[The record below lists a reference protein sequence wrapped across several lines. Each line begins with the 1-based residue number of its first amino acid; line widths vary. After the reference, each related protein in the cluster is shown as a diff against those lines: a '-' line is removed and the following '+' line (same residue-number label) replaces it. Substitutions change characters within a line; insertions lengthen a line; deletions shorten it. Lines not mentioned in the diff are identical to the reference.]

1 MVLSKKIF
9 PIILLSVLVISCAR
23 TSPEPFN
30 TPLTDLEITKARE
43 NAHNSVFENVVD
55 SIVKIYVLNMSGN
68 GSGSGWVWD
77 ESGHLVTN
85 FHVVRGAIEIV
96 VGFDNGSE
104 YQATLVGFDED
115 ADLAVLKI
123 DTATGKLQAATL
135 GDSSNLKVG
144 QTAIAMGNPF
154 GSDFSMTVG
163 IVSAIGR
170 LIPSGFSNFSIPSVI
185 QTDAAI
191 NPGNSGGP
199 LLDIQGHVI
208 GINTQI
214 RSQSGSSSGVG
225 FAVPINLAKRVIPS
239 LIEKGSHEYSLMGIQ
254 GIALNRILREGL
266 GVEVDQ
272 NGAYITYVS
281 PNTPA
286 DQSGLIQD
294 SGNNTFD
301 GDLIIGVDA
310 NPVDSMDDLIAYM
323 ALNTKPGDSIVLEII
338 RQGQKSEINLNL
350 GTRS

>member
-1 MVLSKKIF
+1 MAVSKKILLV
-9 PIILLSVLVISCAR
+9 ILFSLLVISCDR
-23 TSPEPFN
+23 TSPKPFN
-30 TPLTDLEITKARE
+30 PPLTDLEITKARE
-43 NAHNSVFENVVD
+43 NTHNSVFENVVD
-55 SIVKIYVLNMSGN
+55 SIVKIYVLNRSGN

-77 ESGHLVTN
+77 DLGHLVTN
-85 FHVVRGAIEIV
+85 FHVVQGAIDIAV
-96 VGFDNGSE
+96 VFEDGSE
-104 YQATLVGFDED
+104 YQGKLIGFDED

-123 DTATGKLQAATL
+123 DTGAKNLRPAIL
-135 GDSSNLKVG
+135 GDSSSLKVG

-199 LLDIQGHVI
+199 LLDIQGQVI

-214 RSQSGSSSGVG
+214 RSQSGSNSGVG

-239 LIEKGSHEYSLMGIQ
+239 LIETGSHEYSFLGIQ

-266 GVEVDQ
+266 GAEVDQ
-272 NGAYITYVS
+272 NGAYVTYVS

-286 DQSGLIQD
+286 DESGLMPD
-294 SGNNTFD
+294 SGNYTYD
-301 GDLIIGVDA
+301 GDLIIGVDEH
-310 NPVDSMDDLIAYM
+310 PVDSMDDLIAYM
-323 ALNTKPGDSIVLEII
+323 ALNTKPGDSIILHII
-338 RQGQKSEINLNL
+338 RGGQKSEINLNL
-350 GTRS
+350 STRS

>member
-1 MVLSKKIF
+1 
-9 PIILLSVLVISCAR
+9 
-23 TSPEPFN
+23 
-30 TPLTDLEITKARE
+30 
-43 NAHNSVFENVVD
+43 
-55 SIVKIYVLNMSGN
+55 
-68 GSGSGWVWD
+68 
-77 ESGHLVTN
+77 
-85 FHVVRGAIEIV
+85 
-96 VGFDNGSE
+96 
-104 YQATLVGFDED
+104 
-115 ADLAVLKI
+115 
-123 DTATGKLQAATL
+123 
-135 GDSSNLKVG
+135 
-144 QTAIAMGNPF
+144 
-154 GSDFSMTVG
+154 
-163 IVSAIGR
+163 
-170 LIPSGFSNFSIPSVI
+170 
-185 QTDAAI
+185 
-191 NPGNSGGP
+191 
-199 LLDIQGHVI
+199 
-208 GINTQI
+208 
-214 RSQSGSSSGVG
+214 
-225 FAVPINLAKRVIPS
+225 VIPS